1 MSYSKLEVRFI
12 GDGTPCN
19 GTKARG
25 GEKKRVISLP
35 KRVQEYGDR
44 YGYSSLT
51 VTYYRDH
58 LIIKTGGVLGEVLF
72 DRDING
78 DANFEY
84 ITRIVDYTWLV

>member
-12 GDGTPCN
+12 GDGAPCN
-19 GTKARG
+19 GTKARD

-51 VTYYRDH
+51 VTYNRDH
-58 LIIKTGGVLGEVLF
+58 LIIKGGGEVLF

-78 DANFEY
+78 DANIEY

>member
-12 GDGTPCN
+12 GDGAPCN
-19 GTKARG
+19 GTKARD

-51 VTYYRDH
+51 VTYSLDH
-58 LIIKTGGVLGEVLF
+58 LIIKYGSTVLM
-72 DRDING
+72 DTDING
-78 DANFEY
+78 TNNNEY
-84 ITRIVDYTWLV
+84 IRSIVSYEWQY

>member
-12 GDGTPCN
+12 GDGVPCN
-19 GTKARG
+19 GTKARD
-25 GEKKRVISLP
+25 GEKKRVVSLP

-51 VTYYRDH
+51 VTYDRDH
-58 LIIKTGGVLGEVLF
+58 LIIKGGGEVLF

-78 DANFEY
+78 DANIEY
-84 ITRIVDYTWLV
+84 ITRIVDYTWLD